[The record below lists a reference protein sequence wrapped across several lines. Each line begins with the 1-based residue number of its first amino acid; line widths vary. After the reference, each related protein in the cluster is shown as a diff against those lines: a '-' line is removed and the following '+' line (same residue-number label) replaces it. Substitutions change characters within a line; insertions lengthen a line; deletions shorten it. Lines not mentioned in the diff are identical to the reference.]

1 MPAKYWLLP
10 LLGLA
15 LLALTAHRPARAD
28 QEQFVVTYV
37 EFLPAKQDRGEELLE
52 QLARLGRRNGA
63 ISFTISFTANQEIQR
78 PNFFVL
84 LEIWQNANA
93 RQAFE
98 NLGRTQT
105 LLGRIQ
111 PLLEVPFDER
121 PGTLIE

>member
-1 MPAKYWLLP
+1 MRAKYWLPP
-10 LLGLA
+10 LFALA
-15 LLALTAHRPARAD
+15 LLAFAAHDPARAD

-52 QLARLGRRNGA
+52 RLAALGRRSGA
-63 ISFTISFTANQEIQR
+63 ISFTANQEIQR

-93 RQAFE
+93 RQNFE
-98 NLGRTQT
+98 DRAQTQR
-105 LLGRIQ
+105 LLDRINR
-111 PLLEVPFDER
+111 LLEVPFDER

>member
-10 LLGLA
+10 LLALA
-15 LLALTAHRPARAD
+15 LLAFLANRPAQAD
-28 QEQFVVTYV
+28 AQQFVVTYV
-37 EFLPAKQDRGEELLE
+37 EFLPAKQDRGEELVE
-52 QLARLGRRNGA
+52 QLAALGRRNGA
-63 ISFTISFTANQEIQR
+63 ISFTANQEIQR

-84 LEIWQNANA
+84 LEIWMNANA

-98 NLGRTQT
+98 NLPQTQA
-105 LLGRIQ
+105 LLARIQ

>member
-1 MPAKYWLLP
+1 MPAKYWLP
-10 LLGLA
+10 Q
-15 LLALTAHRPARAD
+15 LLALGFLVFAAEGTAQAD

-52 QLARLGRRNGA
+52 RLAALGRRNGA
-63 ISFTISFTANQEIQR
+63 ISFTANQEIQR
-78 PNFFVL
+78 PNFFAL
-84 LEIWQNANA
+84 LEIWQNAGA

-98 NLGRTQT
+98 NRDQTQA
-105 LLGRIQ
+105 LLSRIQ

>member
-10 LLGLA
+10 LLGLT
-15 LLALTAHRPARAD
+15 LLAVAAQGTAQAD

-63 ISFTISFTANQEIQR
+63 ISFTANQEIQR

-84 LEIWQNANA
+84 LEIWTNAAA
-93 RQAFE
+93 RTDFE
-98 NLGRTQT
+98 NRNQT
-105 LLGRIQ
+105 KRLLDRIQ

>member
-1 MPAKYWLLP
+1 MTAKYWLLP
-10 LLGLA
+10 LLALA
-15 LLALTAHRPARAD
+15 LLAFAARGPARA

-37 EFLPAKQDRGEELLE
+37 EFLPADEDRGEELLE
-52 QLARLGRRNGA
+52 QLAALGRRNGA
-63 ISFTISFTANQEIQR
+63 VSFTANQEIQR

-98 NLGRTQT
+98 NLGQTQV
-105 LLGRIQ
+105 LLSRIQ
-111 PLLEVPFDER
+111 PLLECLFDER